1 MTVSALRGEGNPRRM
16 RTAVA
21 QTTNIP
27 NNTTHLYVPDDMR
40 ETVRFMSIPSG
51 IVKIHRGR
59 NNYAGMRPRARRCWR
74 QPVVSDLFTTPAA
87 LSHKETPPEPLA
99 ARMRPRT
106 LDEVAGQQHILA
118 PGKLLRRAIESDCF
132 TALIFYGPPG
142 TGKTSLASVIART
155 TGSRFETL
163 SGVESNVA
171 EIRAKIDQ
179 ARTWRELRGETS
191 ILFIDEIHRFNK
203 AQQDVL
209 LPHIERGVVR
219 FIGATTHNPY
229 FHVNSPL
236 VSRAQIFQLEPV
248 PVDDVVM
255 VLERALTDSERGFGA
270 LTIEAAPEAL
280 RHLAE
285 KSDGDVRKAL
295 TAIELAVL
303 TTPADHDGVVR
314 LTLAVAEE
322 SIQRKS
328 VVYDADGDAH
338 YDTISAFIKSI
349 RGSDPDA
356 ALYWLAKMLH
366 AGEDPRFISRRLV
379 IAASED
385 IGLADSG
392 ALRVALDAHHALE
405 FVGLPEGRIPLAH
418 ATVYLACSPK
428 SNTAYAALGRAMEDV
443 EQGRTLAVPPH
454 LRTKTRKKLA
464 AASGQDEESMR
475 YLYAHDF
482 EGAYVPQAYLP
493 EGRIYYQPGEQG
505 MEKRIKERLDFWRNQ
520 LGG

>member
-1 MTVSALRGEGNPRRM
+1 MLAAP
-16 RTAVA
+16 AV
-21 QTTNIP
+21 P
-27 NNTTHLYVPDDMR
+27 
-40 ETVRFMSIPSG
+40 
-51 IVKIHRGR
+51 
-59 NNYAGMRPRARRCWR
+59 
-74 QPVVSDLFTTPAA
+74 DLFTTPAA
-87 LSHKETPPEPLA
+87 LSHKPKPSEPLA

-118 PGKLLRRAIESDCF
+118 EGKLLRRAIESDCF
-132 TALIFYGPPG
+132 TSLIFHGPPG
-142 TGKTSLASVIART
+142 TGKTTLASVIART
-155 TGSRFETL
+155 TGSRFESL
-163 SGVESNVA
+163 NGVESNVA

-179 ARTWRELRGETS
+179 ARTWRELRGETT

-236 VSRAQIFQLEPV
+236 VSRSQIFQLEPV
-248 PVDDVVM
+248 PVEAVIG
-255 VLERALTDSERGFGA
+255 VLERALADVSDGLGGMNIQA
-270 LTIEAAPEAL
+270 DLPAL

-295 TAIELAVL
+295 TALELAAL
-303 TTPADHDGVVR
+303 TTPPGPDGVVR
-314 LTLAVAEE
+314 FTLEIAEE
-322 SIQRKS
+322 SIQRKA

-338 YDTISAFIKSI
+338 YDTASAFIKSI

-385 IGLADSG
+385 IGLADSN

-418 ATVYLACSPK
+418 ATVYLATAPK
-428 SNTAYAALGRAMEDV
+428 SNTAYAALAKAQDDV
-443 EQGRTLAVPPH
+443 ENGRTLAVPPH
-454 LRTKTRKKLA
+454 LRTATRKKLA
-464 AASGQDEESMR
+464 AASGEPAESMR
-475 YLYAHDF
+475 YFYAHDF

-493 EGRIYYQPGEQG
+493 EGRIYYQPGDQG
-505 MEKRIKERLDFWRNQ
+505 LEKRIKERLDFWRSQ
-520 LGG
+520 LGKPDGAV

>member
-1 MTVSALRGEGNPRRM
+1 
-16 RTAVA
+16 
-21 QTTNIP
+21 
-27 NNTTHLYVPDDMR
+27 
-40 ETVRFMSIPSG
+40 
-51 IVKIHRGR
+51 
-59 NNYAGMRPRARRCWR
+59 
-74 QPVVSDLFTTPAA
+74 VSDLFAIPSDHPRKPAPA
-87 LSHKETPPEPLA
+87 EPLA
-99 ARMRPRT
+99 ARMRPRS

-118 PGKLLRRAIESDCF
+118 EGKLLRRAIESDRF
-132 TALIFYGPPG
+132 TSLIFYGPPG
-142 TGKTSLASVIART
+142 TGKTTLASVIARS
-155 TGSRFETL
+155 TGSRFESL
-163 SGVESNVA
+163 NGVESNVA

-179 ARTWRELRGETS
+179 ARTWRELRGETT

-236 VSRAQIFQLEPV
+236 VSRSQIFQLEPV
-248 PVDDVVM
+248 PVDDVVKVM
-255 VLERALTDSERGFGA
+255 ERALADTERGLGNHRV
-270 LTIEAAPEAL
+270 IAAPEAL

-295 TAIELAVL
+295 TALELAAL
-303 TTPADHDGVVR
+303 TTVPDAAGSIH
-314 LTLAVAEE
+314 LTLEVAEE
-322 SIQRKS
+322 SIQRKA
-328 VVYDADGDAH
+328 VVYDGDGDAH
-338 YDTISAFIKSI
+338 YDTASAFIKSI

-405 FVGLPEGRIPLAH
+405 FVGMPEGRIPLAH
-418 ATVYLACSPK
+418 ATVYLATAPK
-428 SNTAYAALGRAMEDV
+428 SNTAYAALGKAMADIEN
-443 EQGRTLAVPPH
+443 GRTLAVPPH

-464 AASGQDEESMR
+464 AASGESPEAMS
-475 YLYAHDF
+475 YLYSHDF

-493 EGRIYYQPGEQG
+493 EGRIYYQPGDQG
-505 MEKRIKERLDFWRNQ
+505 LEKRIKERLDHWREMSRQ
-520 LGG
+520 SSSQGQ